1 MTDQITI
8 LPSTITGSIS
18 APPSKSESHRAI
30 ICAALS
36 KGRSFIRNVIL
47 SEDIQAT
54 IHAVEAFGV
63 QTEYHNHILTVE
75 SNGDIPTTSKIIDC
89 HESGSTLRFMIPL
102 FSLANQSVSFTG
114 QTSLMNRPLSIYK
127 DIYEKDGFD
136 YKKEG
141 KTLNIKASLKARIY
155 DIPGNISS
163 QFITGLLFALPLLSG
178 DSQINII
185 GDYESRNY
193 VLMTLKVLKDFGI
206 EIDETNYGYYIKGHQ
221 KYISRNYQISG
232 DYSQAAYFMVAG
244 AISSQL
250 EITNLNHQS
259 LQGDRAIS
267 EILEKANAN
276 ISQIDFGFV
285 VSKSSLIGRKI
296 NIENCPDLGPIIAL
310 MCSVAKGHS
319 VITGASRLRIKESDR
334 IQSTVQVLKTL
345 GAHISVDGDDI
356 HIDGVPYL
364 QGGLIDSY
372 NDHRIAMMAS
382 IGALVSK
389 SPVTIKRAYAI
400 NKSYPHFYSDLE
412 SIGVMIKRE
421 ASYEND
427 TYTD

>member
-1 MTDQITI
+1 MTDQVTI
-8 LPSTITGSIS
+8 LPSTINGTIS

-36 KGRSFIRNVIL
+36 KGRSSIRNVIL
-47 SEDIQAT
+47 SEDIKAT
-54 IHAVEAFGV
+54 IHAIEAFGV
-63 QTEYHNHILTVE
+63 QTQYNNHILTVE
-75 SNGDIPTTSKIIDC
+75 SNGDIPITSKIIDC

-102 FSLANQSVSFTG
+102 FSLANQSVTFTG

-127 DIYEKDGFD
+127 NIYEKDGFV
-136 YKKEG
+136 YKKEENFL
-141 KTLNIKASLKARIY
+141 TIKASLKARIY

-163 QFITGLLFALPLLSG
+163 QFISGLLFALPLLSG

-193 VLMTLKVLKDFGI
+193 VLMTLKALKDFGV
-206 EIDETNYGYYIKGHQ
+206 EIDETNYGYYIRGNQ

-232 DYSQAAYFMVAG
+232 DYSQAAYFMVSG
-244 AISSQL
+244 AFSNQL
-250 EITNLNHQS
+250 EITNLDHQS
-259 LQGDRAIS
+259 LQGDRAIA

-276 ISQIDFGFV
+276 ISQIESGFV
-285 VSKSSLIGRKI
+285 VSKSSLVGRKI

-319 VITGASRLRIKESDR
+319 TITGASRLRIKESDR

-345 GAHISVDGDDI
+345 GANISVDGDDI

-382 IGALVSK
+382 IAALVSK
-389 SPVTIKRAYAI
+389 SPITIKRACAI

-421 ASYEND
+421 ASYENNP
-427 TYTD
+427 YTN